1 MSSFPYTPFPFNV
14 TPESPLFEL
23 SSIALDVSEGWVPSC
38 SSPDCVPTAR
48 WSTSSVGAALSLYFW
63 GWDVALEGNIKG
75 DMDIEIFRDG
85 TRLPWS
91 PFGGTLASIRG
102 GATDQSYLHNVT
114 LKVIN
119 ASSEAELTVTQ
130 ARVDGSSFGDF
141 ILNAD
146 RWIVP
151 SDDTRL
157 SYTGFTQHA
166 GAAKAGSSTTYISSK
181 SRRQTSTFLIHGPCG
196 PANGLIKL
204 SIDGRESTLNTSEPI
219 ASNDCLLFQAWGFP
233 ALKEHD
239 LLIENMGGMLG
250 IDRLE
255 FFWLD
260 MFGERNSRSN
270 ADKKNVTIGVG
281 IMIGILLV
289 VAGLTIYFENS
300 SKRFGRAYKV
310 FCS

>member
-1 MSSFPYTPFPFNV
+1 
-14 TPESPLFEL
+14 
-23 SSIALDVSEGWVPSC
+23 
-38 SSPDCVPTAR
+38 
-48 WSTSSVGAALSLYFW
+48 
-63 GWDVALEGNIKG
+63 
-75 DMDIEIFRDG
+75 MDIEIFRDG

-102 GATDQSYLHNVT
+102 GATDQFYLHNVT

-130 ARVDGSSFGDF
+130 ARVNGSSFGDV
-141 ILNAD
+141 IINAD

-157 SYTGFTQHA
+157 SYTGFTQHP

-181 SRRQTSTFLIHGPCG
+181 AGDKVSMRFNASTFLIHGPCG
-196 PANGLIKL
+196 PANGLIKV
-204 SIDGRESTLNTSEPI
+204 SIDGRESMVNTSKPI

>member
-14 TPESPLFEL
+14 TPASPLFEL
-23 SSIALDVSEGWVPSC
+23 SSIALNVSEGWVPSC
-38 SSPDCVPTAR
+38 SSPDYVPTAR

-63 GWDVALEGNIKG
+63 GWGVALEGSIKG
-75 DMDIEIFRDG
+75 DMDIGIFRDG

-130 ARVDGSSFGDF
+130 ARVNGSSFGDV

-157 SYTGFTQHA
+157 SCTGFTQHA

-181 SRRQTSTFLIHGPCG
+181 SRRQ
-196 PANGLIKL
+196 
-204 SIDGRESTLNTSEPI
+204 SIYALQCLDISYPRTMRPREW
-219 ASNDCLLFQAWGFP
+219 SNKGIDRRARVNGFP

-260 MFGERNSRSN
+260 TFGERNSRSN

-289 VAGLTIYFENS
+289 VVGLTIYFKNS

>member
-14 TPESPLFEL
+14 TPASPLFEL
-23 SSIALDVSEGWVPSC
+23 SSIALNVSEGWVPSC

-63 GWDVALEGNIKG
+63 GEHKRRYG
-75 DMDIEIFRDG
+75 IEIFRDG

-102 GATDQSYLHNVT
+102 GGTDQSYLHNGT

-130 ARVDGSSFGDF
+130 ARVNGSSLETPSSF
-141 ILNAD
+141 NAD

-151 SDDTRL
+151 SDDTQL

-181 SRRQTSTFLIHGPCG
+181 AGDKVSMRFNASTFLIHGPCG

-289 VAGLTIYFENS
+289 VVGLTIYFKNS